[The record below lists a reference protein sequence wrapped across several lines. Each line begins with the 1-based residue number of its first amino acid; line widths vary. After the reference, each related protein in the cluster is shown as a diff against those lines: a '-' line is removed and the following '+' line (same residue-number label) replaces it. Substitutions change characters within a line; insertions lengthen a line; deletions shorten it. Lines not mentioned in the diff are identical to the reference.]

1 MDKSFQVW
9 QSRLLLQVSSLA
21 VLQAIILL
29 NNKQE
34 RNGGLGGT
42 VQINQER
49 KERIWGQFFVS
60 TSRYRSSYSG

>member
-49 KERIWGQFFVS
+49 KEQIWGQFFCVDI
-60 TSRYRSSYSG
+60 TIP